1 MADNL
6 RFIRP
11 LAVAVLLMM
20 VAGAAKWAVSSTG
33 VQSLPSAALPT
44 AEELDSLRGYV
55 VRSKP
60 LPLPVT
66 SMVVATEGGDGFI
79 GRSRSNQPGYP
90 DEPDYSNVP
99 LEVVPAQP
107 AVPAAPRWV
116 VSTIMITD
124 TRRVAVLNG
133 ALVTP
138 GQTLSGGARV
148 ITIESDRVVLAEANG
163 ARRELPVRGG
173 GE

>member
-11 LAVAVLLMM
+11 LAIATALVLT
-20 VAGAAKWAVSSTG
+20 AGAARWALSQTG
-33 VQSLPSAALPT
+33 AQSLPSASLPT
-44 AEELDSLRGYV
+44 VEELDSLRRYV
-55 VRSKP
+55 KRSTP
-60 LPLPVT
+60 LPLPVS
-66 SMVVATEGGDGFI
+66 SMAVAAEGGDGFA
-79 GRSRSNQPGYP
+79 GPPRLADPVYP
-90 DEPDYSNVP
+90 D
-99 LEVVPAQP
+99 VVVGPAQP
-107 AVPAAPRWV
+107 TAPAAPRWV

-148 ITIESDRVVLAEANG
+148 ITIDPDRVVLAEANG

-173 GE
+173 SE

>member
-11 LAVAVLLMM
+11 LAVAVSLVM
-20 VAGAAKWAVSSTG
+20 VAGAAKWAVNSTA
-33 VQSLPSAALPT
+33 VHSLPSASLPT

-66 SMVVATEGGDGFI
+66 SMVVATEGSDGFS
-79 GRSRSNQPGYP
+79 GGNRWSDPTYTNDPTSN
-90 DEPDYSNVP
+90 EP
-99 LEVVPAQP
+99 LAVVPVQP
-107 AVPAAPRWV
+107 SAPAAPRWV

-173 GE
+173 GQ

>member
-11 LAVAVLLMM
+11 LAVAVSLVM
-20 VAGAAKWAVSSTG
+20 VAGAAKWAVNNTG
-33 VQSLPSAALPT
+33 VQSLPSASLPT

-55 VRSKP
+55 VRSNP

-66 SMVVATEGGDGFI
+66 SMVVATEGTAGFS
-79 GRSRSNQPGYP
+79 GGSRSYDPAYP
-90 DEPDYSNVP
+90 IYTNEP
-99 LEVVPAQP
+99 LVVPIQP
-107 AVPAAPRWV
+107 AAPAAPRWV